1 MKNNIKNTDQIKV
14 HVINVGYDVKG
25 TDVIAHLVWY
35 PVYPREYDNIAPLW
49 FRDMFRGEKRKS
61 VGVAHLK
68 DGDKFD
74 LRKGQ
79 RIALA
84 KAETIA
90 YGEVVRDV
98 KDTLAGLEK
107 GISQA
112 QDFLAKA
119 TRVKEGNVKYIQRVD
134 SGEIK

>member
-1 MKNNIKNTDQIKV
+1 MKNIDKNNTDQIKV
-14 HVINVGYDVKG
+14 HVLNVGYDVKG
-25 TDVIAHLVWY
+25 TDVIAHLVWR
-35 PVYPREYDNIAPLW
+35 PIYPREYDSLTPLW
-49 FRDMFRGEKRKS
+49 MFDGKRKS
-61 VGVAHLK
+61 VGIAHLQ

-74 LRKGQ
+74 LKKGQ

-84 KAETIA
+84 KAETAA
-90 YGEVVRDV
+90 YGEVVRGV

-119 TRVKEGNVKYIQRVD
+119 ARVKEGNAKYIQRVD

>member
-1 MKNNIKNTDQIKV
+1 MKNTKNTDQIKV

-25 TDVIAHLVWY
+25 TDVIAHLVWR
-35 PVYPREYDNIAPLW
+35 PVYPREFDNIAPLW
-49 FRDMFRGEKRKS
+49 YRDIFNDEKHKS
-61 VGVAHLK
+61 VGVAHLQ

-90 YGEVVRDV
+90 YGEVVREV
-98 KDTLAGLEK
+98 KNTLAGLQK

-112 QDFLAKA
+112 NDFLAKA
-119 TRVKEGNVKYIQRVD
+119 ARVKEGNVKYIQRVD

>member
-1 MKNNIKNTDQIKV
+1 MKNTKNTDQIKV

-25 TDVIAHLVWY
+25 TDVIAHLVWR
-35 PVYPREYDNIAPLW
+35 PVYPREFDNIAPLW
-49 FRDMFRGEKRKS
+49 YRDIFRDEKRKS
-61 VGVAHLK
+61 VGVAHLQ

-98 KDTLAGLEK
+98 KDTLAGLQK
-107 GISQA
+107 GICQA
-112 QDFLAKA
+112 HDFLAKA
-119 TRVKEGNVKYIQRVD
+119 ARVKEGNVKYIQRVD

>member
-1 MKNNIKNTDQIKV
+1 MKNTIKNTDQIKV

-25 TDVIAHLVWY
+25 VDVIAHLVWR
-35 PVYPREYDNIAPLW
+35 PVYPKEYDTIAPL
-49 FRDMFRGEKRKS
+49 FLFDGKRKS
-61 VGVAHLK
+61 VGVAHLR

-84 KAETIA
+84 KAETAA
-90 YGEVVRDV
+90 YGDIVREV

-119 TRVKEGNVKYIQRVD
+119 ARVKEGNAKYIQRVD

>member
-25 TDVIAHLVWY
+25 TDVIAHLVWC
-35 PVYPREYDNIAPLW
+35 PVYPKDYDAIAPFPLW
-49 FRDMFRGEKRKS
+49 LSDGKRKS
-61 VGVAHLK
+61 VGVAHLQG
-68 DGDKFD
+68 GDKFD
-74 LRKGQ
+74 LMKGQ

-90 YGEVVRDV
+90 YGEVVREV
-98 KDTLAGLEK
+98 KNTLSGIKK

-112 QDFLAKA
+112 QEFLAKA
-119 TRVKEGNVKYIQRVD
+119 ARVKEGNAKYIQRVD

>member
-1 MKNNIKNTDQIKV
+1 MKNITKNTDQIKV

-25 TDVIAHLVWY
+25 VDVIAHLVWK
-35 PVYPREYDNIAPLW
+35 PVYPKEYDTIAPL
-49 FRDMFRGEKRKS
+49 FLFDGKRKS
-61 VGVAHLK
+61 VGVAHLR

-84 KAETIA
+84 KAETAA
-90 YGEVVRDV
+90 YGDIVREV

-119 TRVKEGNVKYIQRVD
+119 ARVKEGNAKYIQRVD
-134 SGEIK
+134 SGEFK

>member
-1 MKNNIKNTDQIKV
+1 MKNTKNTDQIKV

-25 TDVIAHLVWY
+25 TDVIAHLVWR
-35 PVYPREYDNIAPLW
+35 PVYPREYNGIAPLW
-49 FRDMFRGEKRKS
+49 LRDVFSGEKRKS
-61 VGVAHLK
+61 VGVAHLQP
-68 DGDKFD
+68 GDKFD

-98 KDTLAGLEK
+98 KDTLTGIEK
-107 GISQA
+107 GICQA
-112 QDFLAKA
+112 NDFLAKA
-119 TRVKEGNVKYIQRVD
+119 ARVKEGNAKYIQRVD

>member
-1 MKNNIKNTDQIKV
+1 MKNTKNTDQIKV

-25 TDVIAHLVWY
+25 TDVIAHLVWR
-35 PVYPREYDNIAPLW
+35 PVYPREFDNIAPLW
-49 FRDMFRGEKRKS
+49 YRDIFRDEKRKS
-61 VGVAHLK
+61 VGVAHLQ

-98 KDTLAGLEK
+98 KDTLATLDK

-119 TRVKEGNVKYIQRVD
+119 ARVKEGNVKYIQRVD

>member
-1 MKNNIKNTDQIKV
+1 MKNTIKNTDQIKV

-25 TDVIAHLVWY
+25 TDVIAHLVWR
-35 PVYPREYDNIAPLW
+35 PVYPREYNSIAPLW
-49 FRDMFRGEKRKS
+49 FSNEFRGEKRKS

-90 YGEVVRDV
+90 YGEVVQDV
-98 KDTLAGLEK
+98 KNTLAGLQK

-112 QDFLAKA
+112 QDFLTKA
-119 TRVKEGNVKYIQRVD
+119 ARVKEGNAKYIQRVD
-134 SGEIK
+134 SGEVK

>member
-1 MKNNIKNTDQIKV
+1 MKNITNNTDQIKV

-25 TDVIAHLVWY
+25 TDVIAHLVWR
-35 PVYPREYDNIAPLW
+35 PVYPREYDSIAPFPLW
-49 FRDMFRGEKRKS
+49 TFGGKRKS
-61 VGVAHLK
+61 VGVAHLQ

-74 LRKGQ
+74 LKKGQ

-84 KAETIA
+84 KAETVA
-90 YGEVVRDV
+90 YGEVVKDV
-98 KDTLAGLEK
+98 KDTLAGLKK

-119 TRVKEGNVKYIQRVD
+119 ARVKEGNAKYIQRVD

>member
-1 MKNNIKNTDQIKV
+1 MKNNTNNTDQIKV
-14 HVINVGYDVKG
+14 HVLNVGYDAKG
-25 TDVIAHLVWY
+25 TDVIAHLVWC
-35 PVYPREYDNIAPLW
+35 PVFPKDYSAIAPLPSL
-49 FRDMFRGEKRKS
+49 FRGRRKS
-61 VGVAHLK
+61 VGVARLR

-90 YGEVVRDV
+90 YNEVVQDV
-98 KDTLAGLEK
+98 KDTLAELKK

-112 QDFLAKA
+112 QDFLTKA
-119 TRVKEGNVKYIQRVD
+119 ARVKEGNVKYIQRVD

>member
-1 MKNNIKNTDQIKV
+1 MKNIDKNTDQIKV
-14 HVINVGYDVKG
+14 HVINVGYDIKG
-25 TDVIAHLVWY
+25 TDVIAHLVWK
-35 PVYPREYDNIAPLW
+35 PVYPKEYDTIAPL
-49 FRDMFRGEKRKS
+49 FLFDGKRKS
-61 VGVAHLK
+61 VGVAHLR

-84 KAETIA
+84 KAETAA
-90 YGEVVRDV
+90 YGDIVREV

-119 TRVKEGNVKYIQRVD
+119 ARVKEGNAKYIQRVD

>member
-1 MKNNIKNTDQIKV
+1 MKNSKNTDQIKV

-25 TDVIAHLVWY
+25 TDVIAHLVWR
-35 PVYPREYDNIAPLW
+35 PVYPREFDNIAPLW
-49 FRDMFRGEKRKS
+49 YRDIFRDEKRKS
-61 VGVAHLK
+61 VGVAHLQ

-98 KDTLAGLEK
+98 KDTLATLDK

-119 TRVKEGNVKYIQRVD
+119 ARVKEGNVKYIRRVD

>member
-1 MKNNIKNTDQIKV
+1 MSNITKTRKKTDQIKV
-14 HVINVGYDVKG
+14 HVLNVGYDVKG

-35 PVYPREYDNIAPLW
+35 PVYPREFNNFAELW
-49 FRDMFRGEKRKS
+49 STKRKS
-61 VGVAHLK
+61 VGVAHLR

-74 LRKGQ
+74 VRKGQ

-90 YGEVVRDV
+90 YNEVVQDV
-98 KDTLAGLEK
+98 KDTLAGLKK

-112 QDFLAKA
+112 QDFLSKA
-119 TRVKEGNVKYIQRVD
+119 ARVKEGNAKYIQRVD

>member
-1 MKNNIKNTDQIKV
+1 MKNITNNTGQIKV
-14 HVINVGYDVKG
+14 HVLNVGYDVKG

-35 PVYPREYDNIAPLW
+35 PVYPREFNNLAELW
-49 FRDMFRGEKRKS
+49 STKRKS
-61 VGVAHLK
+61 VGVAHLR

-74 LRKGQ
+74 VRKGQ

-90 YGEVVRDV
+90 YNEVVQDV
-98 KDTLAGLEK
+98 KDTLAGLKK

-112 QDFLAKA
+112 QDFLSKA
-119 TRVKEGNVKYIQRVD
+119 ARVKEGNAKYIQHVD

>member
-1 MKNNIKNTDQIKV
+1 MKTIKNTDQIKV

-25 TDVIAHLVWY
+25 TDVIAHLVWR
-35 PVYPREYDNIAPLW
+35 PVYPREFVNISPLW
-49 FRDMFRGEKRKS
+49 MSEGKRKS
-61 VGVAHLK
+61 VGVAHLQ

-90 YGEVVRDV
+90 YGEAVREV
-98 KDTLAGLEK
+98 KDTLAELDK

-112 QDFLAKA
+112 QEFLAKA
-119 TRVKEGNVKYIQRVD
+119 ARVKEGNVKYIQRVD

>member
-1 MKNNIKNTDQIKV
+1 MSNNKYFFAVDLGATSGRTIIGR
-14 HVINVGYDVKG
+14 IN
-25 TDVIAHLVWY
+25 
-35 PVYPREYDNIAPLW
+35 
-49 FRDMFRGEKRKS
+49 
-61 VGVAHLK
+61 
-68 DGDKFD
+68 GDKFD

-84 KAETIA
+84 KAETAA
-90 YGEVVRDV
+90 YGDIVREV

-119 TRVKEGNVKYIQRVD
+119 ARVKEGNAKYIQRVD

>member
-1 MKNNIKNTDQIKV
+1 MKNISKNTDQIKV

-25 TDVIAHLVWY
+25 ADVIAHLVWK
-35 PVYPREYDNIAPLW
+35 PVYPKEYDTIAPL
-49 FRDMFRGEKRKS
+49 FLFDGKRKS
-61 VGVAHLK
+61 VGVAHLR

-84 KAETIA
+84 KAETAA
-90 YGEVVRDV
+90 YGDIVREV

-119 TRVKEGNVKYIQRVD
+119 ARVKEGNAKYIQRVD

>member
-1 MKNNIKNTDQIKV
+1 MKNTTNNTDQIKV
-14 HVINVGYDVKG
+14 HVLNVGYDVKG
-25 TDVIAHLVWY
+25 TDVIAHLVWC
-35 PVYPREYDNIAPLW
+35 PVFPKDYSLLPSLFGGR
-49 FRDMFRGEKRKS
+49 RKS
-61 VGVAHLK
+61 VGVAHLR

-74 LRKGQ
+74 VRKGQ

-90 YGEVVRDV
+90 YNEVVQDV
-98 KDTLAGLEK
+98 KDTLAGLKK

-112 QDFLAKA
+112 YDFLSKA
-119 TRVKEGNVKYIQRVD
+119 ARVKEGNAKYIQRVD

>member
-1 MKNNIKNTDQIKV
+1 MKNIIKSTDQIKV

-25 TDVIAHLVWY
+25 TDVIAHLVWR
-35 PVYPREYDNIAPLW
+35 PIYPREYDSIAPLW
-49 FRDMFRGEKRKS
+49 YCNGKRKS
-61 VGVAHLK
+61 VGVAHLR

-79 RIALA
+79 RIAMA

-90 YGEVVRDV
+90 YGEIVREV
-98 KDTLAGLEK
+98 KEMLAGLEK

-119 TRVKEGNVKYIQRVD
+119 ARVKEGNAKYIRRVD

>member
-1 MKNNIKNTDQIKV
+1 MKNITNNTDQIKV
-14 HVINVGYDVKG
+14 HVLNVGYDIKG
-25 TDVIAHLVWY
+25 TDVIAHLVWC
-35 PVYPREYDNIAPLW
+35 PVFPKDYSAIALLPSL
-49 FRDMFRGEKRKS
+49 FGGRRKS
-61 VGVAHLK
+61 VGVAHLR

-74 LRKGQ
+74 VRKGQ

-90 YGEVVRDV
+90 YNEVVQDV
-98 KDTLAGLEK
+98 KDTLAGLKK

-112 QDFLAKA
+112 QDFLSKA
-119 TRVKEGNVKYIQRVD
+119 ARVKEGNAKYIQRVD